1 MQKQPISVI
10 AVNGNECRELGQV
23 SGRLR
28 EVQGKISGRAYEI
41 FEAGG
46 RSFGHELDHW
56 FRAESEILQATP
68 VAFHDSEA
76 AFTVRAEVPG
86 FKADEI
92 EVMVEP
98 WRLTIVGNR
107 ENKSKPEAGKTV
119 HSGQDTVWILRVI
132 EFPGQVD
139 TGGVTARLKDSALE
153 MTLPKAVAERAAK
166 VKSNAA

>member
-1 MQKQPISVI
+1 MPKLPISVI
-10 AVNGNECRELGQV
+10 AVNANVSRDLGQV
-23 SGRLR
+23 SGLLR
-28 EVQGKISGRAYEI
+28 EVHDMISGRAYEI

-46 RSFGHELDHW
+46 RTFGNELDHW
-56 FRAESEILQATP
+56 FRAESEILQAIP
-68 VAFHDSEA
+68 VAIHDSEA

-86 FKADEI
+86 FKAHEI

-98 WRLTIVGNR
+98 WRLTIVGKR
-107 ENKSKPEAGKTV
+107 ENNDKPEAGKPI

-139 TGGVTARLKDSALE
+139 TEGVAARLKDSALE
-153 MTLPKAVAERAAK
+153 MTLRKAVAGSEAK